1 MELTK
6 VILYHVVVKLREVFE
21 TSFGKTIDRH
31 CVIVKVEDAYG
42 EAGWGEAPVDDAP
55 LYSYETVDTTL
66 YVYKEFFTPVLS
78 KDRVVESPRDIQSKL
93 SIFRGY
99 RMAKAGLEFAL
110 WDLYSRRLGKPLYKV
125 LGGIRDRVEP
135 GISIGVIGD
144 LSALIKAVDKYL
156 ERGYRRVKV
165 KAKPGWDLEPVKAIR
180 KTFGEIPLMIDANAS
195 YTINYAS
202 VFKELDKYE
211 LLMIEQPLNYDDLYE
226 HSVLQSM
233 IRTPIC
239 LDESIKSLS
248 DALTGA
254 RIGSMKVINVKPAR
268 VGGLHEAKLI
278 NDYMK
283 DLGIPIWIG
292 GMLETGIGR
301 GFQVAA
307 ATLNNVR
314 YPNDISESSRYYE
327 EELVEPPWT
336 LNSDG
341 TITAPSKPGIGVDVI
356 EERVIKYS
364 KKITEFKL

>member
-6 VILYHVVVKLREVFE
+6 VVLYHVVVKLREVFE
-21 TSFGKTIDRH
+21 TSFGRTIDRH
-31 CVIVKVEDAYG
+31 CIIVRIEDSYG
-42 EAGWGEAPVDDAP
+42 ETGWGEVPVDDAP

-66 YVYKEFFTPVLS
+66 YVYREFFMPVLS
-78 KDRVVESPRDIQSKL
+78 KGRVIESPKDVQSKL

-110 WDLYSRRLGKPLYKV
+110 WDLYSRSLRKPLYKV
-125 LGGIRDRVEP
+125 LGGVRDRVES

-144 LSALIKAVDKYL
+144 LSALTKAVDKYL

-165 KAKPGWDLEPVKAIR
+165 KVKPGWDLEPVKAIR

-195 YTINYAS
+195 YTISYAS
-202 VFKELDKYE
+202 IFKELDKYE
-211 LLMIEQPLNYDDLYE
+211 LLMIEQPLHYDDLYE

-233 IRTPIC
+233 IKTPIC
-239 LDESIKSLS
+239 LDESIKGLS

-254 RIGSMKVINVKPAR
+254 RIGAMRVINVKPAR

-283 DLGIPIWIG
+283 ELNVPIWIG

-307 ATLNNVR
+307 ATLDNVK

-336 LNSDG
+336 LNNDG
-341 TITAPSKPGIGVDVI
+341 TITVPSKPGIGVDVI
-356 EERVIKYS
+356 EERVAKYS
-364 KKITEFKL
+364 RKIIEFKL